1 MDLALIGIPV
11 TFVITCAVL
20 LWFIILGKGH
30 WSIKVLAIPAVLY
43 FNFVIWNSLGN
54 IAGWAAETS
63 LPKKFGMLWAFVHEP
78 SNIDM
83 NKKGYIL
90 IWATALDDDNEVI
103 ETKPN
108 SWLAPFSS
116 KKNSDEPRVYRLPY
130 TRDTHEKVQQAM
142 QSLAKGKKI
151 GGSQGKGKGNGDISQ
166 ENLYGKEGGKA
177 GDKKGNGGSLSQE
190 QEFMLYELP
199 PIKLPEKD

>member
-1 MDLALIGIPV
+1 MDLSLIGIPF
-11 TFVITCAVL
+11 TFVVICAVL

-30 WSIKVLAIPAVLY
+30 WLIKVIAVPLVLY

-54 IAGWAAETS
+54 ISGWAAES
-63 LPKKFGMLWAFVHEP
+63 PLPKKFGMLWAFVHEP
-78 SNIDM
+78 SNSD
-83 NKKGYIL
+83 IL
-90 IWATALDDDNEVI
+90 IWANALDDENEIV

-130 TRDTHEKVQQAM
+130 TRETHEKVQQAM
-142 QSLAKGKKI
+142 QSLAKGKKV
-151 GGSQGKGKGNGDISQ
+151 GGSQGKAKGEGQQNPEG
-166 ENLYGKEGGKA
+166 YGKEDG
-177 GDKKGNGGSLSQE
+177 KKGQGKDGSLSQE